1 MAAAVR
7 DHNGHPVAG
16 VACTFPSD
24 AVHAATAASTAAAVH
39 QTALALSRRISGHG
53 K

>member
-1 MAAAVR
+1 
-7 DHNGHPVAG
+7 

-24 AVHAATAASTAAAVH
+24 AVGAATAASTAAAVH

-53 K
+53 